1 MVRTG
6 RAIVIGASMGGL
18 LAARVLSETFERVT
32 VIDRD
37 TLPEGSAT
45 RRGVPQGRQVHGL
58 LARGF
63 SALDEL
69 FPGLPDDLVAQGA
82 LIGDSLRDF
91 HWYYDGHLLAPGPS
105 GLMGLAVSRPLLEY
119 TVRQRVGALAGVEI
133 VDRVDAS
140 GLATTVDR
148 CRVTGVQVVS
158 RGGGQPW
165 TIPADLVVD
174 ATGRGSRAHVWLAK
188 LGYVVPT
195 EERVRVNVT
204 YVTRH
209 YERKPDDIGG
219 RLGAVSAWYPGKP
232 RLGFMLAQEGDRF
245 GLVLAGILGEEPPL
259 HPEGYL
265 SYARSLD
272 SPDIAE
278 IVTNARPLDDPVLM
292 RFPANVRRRYERLR
306 EFPDR
311 YLPFGDALCSFN
323 PTYGQGMTV
332 AALEALLLRRLLVD
346 GQHRLARRFFR
357 GAAKII
363 NIPWAL
369 AVGGDLRFPAV
380 EGRRPPMNR
389 LVNGYLARYHAA
401 AAHDPLLGTAFLRVA
416 NLIDPLPF
424 LFAPGLVRRV
434 LRHRP
439 EVDRHPALVRS

>member
-1 MVRTG
+1 MIRTG
-6 RAIVIGASMGGL
+6 RAIVIGAGIGGL
-18 LAARVLSETFERVT
+18 LVARVLSETFERVT

-37 TLPEGSAT
+37 TLPEGPAI
-45 RRGVPQGRQVHGL
+45 RRGVPQGRHVHGL
-58 LARGF
+58 LSRGLTAF
-63 SALDEL
+63 DEL
-69 FPGLPDDLVAQGA
+69 FPDLSSDLVTQGA
-82 LIGDSLRDF
+82 LIGDSLCDF

-105 GLMGLAVSRPLLEY
+105 GLIGLGASRPLLEY

-133 VDRVDAS
+133 VGRIDAS
-140 GLATTVDR
+140 GLATTADR

-158 RGGGQPW
+158 RDNGRQW

-174 ATGRGSRAHVWLAK
+174 ATGRGSRAHVWLVK
-188 LGYVVPT
+188 LGYLAPP
-195 EERVRVNVT
+195 EERVRVGVT
-204 YVTRH
+204 YATRH

-219 RLGAVSAWYPGKP
+219 RLGSMSMWYPGKL
-232 RLGFMLAQEGDRF
+232 RLGFLLAQEGDRF
-245 GLVLAGILGEEPPL
+245 GLVLAGLLGEEPPL
-259 HPEGYL
+259 HLEGYL
-265 SYARSLD
+265 NYARSLD
-272 SPDIAE
+272 APDIAE
-278 IVTNARPLDDPVLM
+278 IATNARPLDDPVLM

-323 PTYGQGMTV
+323 PTYGQGMTA
-332 AALEALLLRRLLVD
+332 AALEALLLSRLLAD
-346 GQHRLARRFFR
+346 GRHRLAQRFFPA
-357 GAAKII
+357 AAKII
-363 NIPWAL
+363 NVPWTL
-369 AVGGDLRFPAV
+369 AVGGDLRIPTI

-389 LVNGYLARYHAA
+389 LVNGYLTRYYAA

-416 NLIDPLPF
+416 NLIDPLPL